1 MVLIWAALL
10 GANSPFP
17 TLWRH
22 ILKTRKLAV
31 AAIAG
36 LAALTLAACSGDETP
51 EDTTTPEP
59 VVEESVVEETPDAP
73 EEPEEPA
80 EPEEPEEPEEPAEPE
95 APAGDGSEAAPGES
109 FAFGETAR
117 VNWDTHK
124 SEDGVLLDVT
134 VDGVRE
140 GSLDDLL
147 ALDLRDETAAAI
159 EGHDVYYVD
168 FSIVKADLSQVEIL
182 HTDGTSPID
191 AYNAGGS
198 KLSNFAIIGGQFD
211 TCESSAFKA
220 EIDEG
225 EVFEGCKIF
234 LAPSGQEFG
243 YAAWAQFDTVYADY
257 GGEPLTWQ

>member
-10 GANSPFP
+10 GANGPFP
-17 TLWRH
+17 TLWRE
-22 ILKTRKLAV
+22 ILKTRTLALT
-31 AAIAG
+31 AITG
-36 LAALTLAACSGDETP
+36 LAALMLAACSGDDSPVEP
-51 EDTTTPEP
+51 ATPEP
-59 VVEESVVEETPDAP
+59 VAEEPVVEETPDTP
-73 EEPEEPA
+73 DEPVEEEPEPEP
-80 EPEEPEEPEEPAEPE
+80 EPE
-95 APAGDGSEAAPGES
+95 APAGDGSEAAPGTS

-117 VNWDTHK
+117 VNWDTFK

-198 KLSNFAIIGGQFD
+198 KLSNFALIGGQFD
-211 TCESSAFKA
+211 TCSSSAFKA

-225 EVFEGCKIF
+225 ETFKGCKIF